1 MNNHDELDWRKSSRS
16 SSGACVE
23 VATDGERVCIRD
35 SKDPS
40 GAVLAFDR
48 RAFKD
53 FIANVADG
61 TITTGW

>member
-1 MNNHDELDWRKSSRS
+1 MNNQRELDWRTSSKSG
-16 SSGACVE
+16 GANCVE
-23 VATDGERVCIRD
+23 VAPHGDQVYLRD

-53 FIANVADG
+53 FIAHVSQAAVTDRR
-61 TITTGW
+61 